1 MEDLYLIS
9 FTRCPREFRAGLL
22 EGPILQDCREC
33 MESAGLSTEL
43 ETGTKIFCKPS
54 TYDAARNAIQDIEG
68 ILRPY
73 HVIVTEEFRPLV
85 TQVVKAFPRALKVK
99 CKEESVIARIGH
111 AGVFVPLPRDLESV
125 EASTTECKEVA
136 PETPKEECKTAKQK
150 KAKSTK
156 GKNSPKAEQ
165 GASDDKVLPD
175 HSMSLDSLLTS
186 FPPVNTMDPALAFP
200 MFNPPLPAPLEND
213 PAFVEFVQAM
223 EQQQAVFNHAV
234 MLNLHAQRF
243 FQDNLL
249 FAAEL
254 DHQLGNKA

>member
-1 MEDLYLIS
+1 
-9 FTRCPREFRAGLL
+9 
-22 EGPILQDCREC
+22 
-33 MESAGLSTEL
+33 
-43 ETGTKIFCKPS
+43 
-54 TYDAARNAIQDIEG
+54 
-68 ILRPY
+68 
-73 HVIVTEEFRPLV
+73 
-85 TQVVKAFPRALKVK
+85 
-99 CKEESVIARIGH
+99 
-111 AGVFVPLPRDLESV
+111 LESV

-150 KAKSTK
+150 
-156 GKNSPKAEQ
+156 
-165 GASDDKVLPD
+165 KVLPD

-254 DHQLGNKA
+254 DYQLSSKA